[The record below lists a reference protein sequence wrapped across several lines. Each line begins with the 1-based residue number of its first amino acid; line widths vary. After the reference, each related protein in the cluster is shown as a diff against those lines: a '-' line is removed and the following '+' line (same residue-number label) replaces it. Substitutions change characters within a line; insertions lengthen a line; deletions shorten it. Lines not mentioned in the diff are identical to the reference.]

1 MFDFY
6 PDILTVNDVT
16 EILGISKNMVYKLI
30 KAKKLPA
37 ERLGSKLWR
46 ISKKEL
52 IKYFESKMQ
61 NK

>member
-37 ERLGSKLWR
+37 ERLGNKLWR

-52 IKYFESKMQ
+52 IKYFE
-61 NK
+61 NKYLE

>member
-37 ERLGSKLWR
+37 ERLGSKLW
-46 ISKKEL
+46 SKKKKEL
-52 IKYFESKMQ
+52 IKYFESKYAE
-61 NK
+61 

>member
-52 IKYFESKMQ
+52 IKYFESKYAE
-61 NK
+61 

>member
-52 IKYFESKMQ
+52 IKYFESKYLE
-61 NK
+61 

>member
-1 MFDFY
+1 M
-6 PDILTVNDVT
+6 LTVNDAM

-46 ISKKEL
+46 VSKKEL
-52 IKYFESKMQ
+52 IKYFESKYLE
-61 NK
+61 